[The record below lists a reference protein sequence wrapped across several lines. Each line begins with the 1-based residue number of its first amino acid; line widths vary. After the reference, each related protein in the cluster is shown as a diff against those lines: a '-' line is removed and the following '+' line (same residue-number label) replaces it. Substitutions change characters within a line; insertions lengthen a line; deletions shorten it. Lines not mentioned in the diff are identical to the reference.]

1 MAASKQPLTC
11 AVCQEIF
18 CKPKILPCFHT
29 YCEECLKKIA
39 SRYRGHEFPC
49 PICRKAVPVPRQ
61 GVSAFQTNFY
71 IDSEQLEKT
80 RRKRVCKTHPDNELV
95 AFCKSCDLAICVEC
109 MLGEHKPHD
118 IQTMAKAAVF
128 FKNQLTVD
136 KLRVQK
142 SVKKMLTLEEFALK
156 NQKTSKDS
164 VEETKTDIE
173 TRYAQLVA
181 AAKKQRDA
189 ELAKLQ
195 AIAKD
200 LDGQEK
206 RDANEI
212 STLHEKRTGLT
223 KLEQEIDDALVGGD
237 HVQLVMLAGEMRT
250 GRGSDQALQAMLPA
264 DWPQTGI
271 VCSTLRAGNAAFDMS
286 RIVNNIIGEVM
297 TITYGRTL
305 TQTRIHTVADTQT

>member
-1 MAASKQPLTC
+1 MAARKQPLTC
-11 AVCQEIF
+11 TLCLEIF
-18 CKPKILPCFHT
+18 RKPKILPCFHT
-29 YCEECLKKIA
+29 YCEECLKKLA
-39 SRYRGHEFPC
+39 SRYGGHQFPC
-49 PICRKAVPVPRQ
+49 PSCRKAVPVPRQ

-71 IDSEQLEKT
+71 IDSEQLERA
-80 RRKRVCKTHPDNELV
+80 RRKRVCKMHPDNELV

-128 FKNQLTVD
+128 FKNQLTTD

-142 SVKKMLTLEEFALK
+142 CVKTMLTLEEIALK

-195 AIAKD
+195 TIAKE
-200 LDGQEK
+200 LDGREK
-206 RDANEI
+206 RDAKEI
-212 STLHEKRTGLT
+212 STLHEKRTGLN
-223 KLEQEIDDALVGGD
+223 KMEQEIDDALVGGD

-271 VCSTLRAGNAAFDMS
+271 VCSTLRAENAAYDMS
-286 RIVNNIIGEVM
+286 RIVSILIGQATTNNGPH
-297 TITYGRTL
+297 TRT
-305 TQTRIHTVADTQT
+305 HT